1 MPGYSTV
8 TGENDSTVS
17 MGTGTSLFRKLLSV
31 GSGFTIT
38 GFDLTV
44 SFDGEASAA
53 AAGLITGVPYGD
65 LDMRWAISYGPSV
78 FTPSTLLAN
87 PDDPA
92 LLWWSAGEERFIN
105 LVVPATTTS
114 QQQTAYRIQ
123 VRSRYQFRLAA
134 ASDFCL
140 QIGNASAVTTAFR
153 FIASLRVSYA

>member
-1 MPGYSTV
+1 MPGYNTI

-31 GSGFTIT
+31 GTGFTIT
-38 GFDLTV
+38 GFDLTL
-44 SFDGEASAA
+44 SWDGEASAA
-53 AAGLITGVPYGD
+53 AAGLALGTPYGD
-65 LDMRWAISYGPSV
+65 LDMRWGLSYGPSP
-78 FTPSTLLAN
+78 FTPPTLLAT
-87 PDDPA
+87 PDDPS

-114 QQQTAYRIQ
+114 QQEVAYRIQ

-134 ASDFCL
+134 ATDFCI
-140 QIGNASAVTTAFR
+140 QIGNAAAFTNPFR